1 MIRNTMIA
9 TMSGLMIL
17 VACGEGPADQGSR
30 ANHKEEKNW
39 TAYGEAFKVN
49 RKTTLSMDE
58 LGEKMESDGGAE
70 GTFYAE
76 IVQTCTKMGCWMNVK
91 GPGGDTIMVYM
102 KDHAFFVPLDGV
114 QGNLAV
120 IQGKAYHDTVSVEM
134 QKHLLEDAGAPQADI
149 DAVSEPKFELAIEAA
164 GVLIKN
170 VPEGAPMA
178 GDDHEESD
186 HHDHGHGEHD
196 HEVHSH

>member
-1 MIRNTMIA
+1 
-9 TMSGLMIL
+9 
-17 VACGEGPADQGSR
+17 
-30 ANHKEEKNW
+30 
-39 TAYGEAFKVN
+39 
-49 RKTTLSMDE
+49 
-58 LGEKMESDGGAE
+58 
-70 GTFYAE
+70 
-76 IVQTCTKMGCWMNVK
+76 
-91 GPGGDTIMVYM
+91 MVYM

-120 IQGKAYHDTVSVEM
+120 IQGKAYYDTVSVDM

-178 GDDHEESD
+178 GDEDDESAQHE
-186 HHDHGHGEHD
+186 HGEGGLD
-196 HEVHSH
+196 QSEHEHEGHSH